1 MDVEQLRGLQLKFRQ
16 GQEKLELLG
25 GRLDRLGKAQG
36 LDIRVLGID
45 GEEGELTF
53 RFAGTKYYV
62 RVRLTDRNSG
72 DPGMSY
78 AVPMGWL
85 DWGRFSLEGRRE
97 APEQSNYYEERGLL
111 LEVDKDQ
118 FYCSFQSCDDER
130 LTRGLLQKLERLVGR
145 TLALNNAQAV

>member
-25 GRLDRLGKAQG
+25 RCLDGLGKAQG
-36 LDIRVLGID
+36 LDIRVLGVD
-45 GEEGELTF
+45 GEEGELAF

-62 RVRLTDRNSG
+62 RVRLADRSVG

-85 DWGRFSLEGRRE
+85 DWGRFSLDGRRE
-97 APEQSNYYEERGLL
+97 APEQSTYFEERGILCDL
-111 LEVDKDQ
+111 DKDQ
-118 FYCSFQSCDDER
+118 FYCNLQSCDDER
-130 LTRGLLQKLERLVGR
+130 LTRGLLQKLDRLVGR
-145 TLALNNAQAV
+145 TLALNNARSL